1 MIRYCLYIRHLSSKA
16 YETLRSSGVLQLP
29 SQRTLRDYS
38 HCIRAEAGF
47 STAVD
52 KQLQSACRIKSCQ
65 DYEKLVILLLDKIHI
80 KESLVFD
87 KNTGR
92 LIGFTD
98 LGDITNHLI
107 AYEHSIE
114 LNDKSPVLAK
124 SMMVMMVR
132 GLFSNLR
139 YSYAQFPCSSITG
152 EQLFQPFWEAIYHL
166 ETMGLKVGI

>member
-16 YETLRSSGVLQLP
+16 YYETLRSSGVLQLP

-65 DYEKLVILLLDKIHI
+65 DYEKLVILLLNEIHI
-80 KESLVFD
+80 KESLVFY

-98 LGDITNHLI
+98 LGYITNHLI
-107 AYEHSIE
+107 AYERSIE
-114 LNDKSPVLAK
+114 LNDKSHK

-139 YSYAQFPCSSITG
+139 YPYAQFPCSSITG
-152 EQLFQPFWEAIYHL
+152 EQLFQPFWEAIYRL
-166 ETMGLKVGI
+166 ERMCLKVGI